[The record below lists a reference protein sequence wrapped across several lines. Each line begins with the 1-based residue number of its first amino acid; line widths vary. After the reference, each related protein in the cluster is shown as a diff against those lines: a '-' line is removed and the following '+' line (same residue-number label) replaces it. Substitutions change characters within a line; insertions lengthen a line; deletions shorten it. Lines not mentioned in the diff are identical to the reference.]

1 MLRKIIAGTNSC
13 SVSKTNDSLC
23 KWIGSSGCSFSEET
37 LPSARPVITGNKI
50 RRPVHSRM
58 LLFLE
63 TCSLTCGPGLQKHNP
78 TCCCCLQDNEWKDV
92 SRQGETESSTP
103 ASGQLGFKIP
113 GLWFCSS
120 AHLKLYPCLC
130 VDLLS
135 RISHCLKVSSQ
146 PLCFQADHL
155 LPPKRNWI
163 HLRASERTP
172 PTGKLIRQRLTKQIW
187 SVSPRNILC
196 YAIERLLSRRTMQ
209 FLTWLWLPCFLFFLW
224 SHISM
229 IWLIVL
235 YCLFFVLFLVLQQH
249 MFLILGSIK
258 NFYCIL
264 FYSLIQSWKNNW
276 DKMWNMEEVT
286 SWLQKIHVANENT
299 VETCESP
306 TLVTQWRGF
315 TKREMQVK
323 GTVQPNWT
331 FHILHLGRFSRWWHF
346 LIHVTILEFH
356 SQWEFHP
363 IEWMG

>member
-135 RISHCLKVSSQ
+135 RVSHCLKVSSQ

-155 LPPKRNWI
+155 LPPNRNWI
-163 HLRASERTP
+163 HLRASERANASYWKVDPAKVNKTNLKCLSTKHIVLRHWTP
-172 PTGKLIRQRLTKQIW
+172 ALATHNAVPDVALVALF
-187 SVSPRNILC
+187 S
-196 YAIERLLSRRTMQ
+196 
-209 FLTWLWLPCFLFFLW
+209 FFLVE
-224 SHISM
+224 SHIS
-229 IWLIVL
+229 
-235 YCLFFVLFLVLQQH
+235 
-249 MFLILGSIK
+249 
-258 NFYCIL
+258 
-264 FYSLIQSWKNNW
+264 
-276 DKMWNMEEVT
+276 
-286 SWLQKIHVANENT
+286 
-299 VETCESP
+299 
-306 TLVTQWRGF
+306 QWYD
-315 TKREMQVK
+315 
-323 GTVQPNWT
+323 
-331 FHILHLGRFSRWWHF
+331 
-346 LIHVTILEFH
+346 
-356 SQWEFHP
+356 
-363 IEWMG
+363 